1 MASSSHDCHVVAVV
15 SSFDI
20 FNAALNA
27 DHENSQIENIKSN
40 TEDGYDITAQW
51 FVFFV
56 GWRACLVAN
65 TASQSRPHESHAI
78 HGKFHFLYFR
88 KAAGKRERNIVK

>member
-20 FNAALNA
+20 FNAALTA
-27 DHENSQIENIKSN
+27 GYDDSQIENIKNN
-40 TEDGYDITAQW
+40 TDDGYNITAQW

-56 GWRACLVAN
+56 
-65 TASQSRPHESHAI
+65 
-78 HGKFHFLYFR
+78 
-88 KAAGKRERNIVK
+88 

>member
-20 FNAALNA
+20 FNAALA
-27 DHENSQIENIKSN
+27 AAAGYDDSQIENIKNN
-40 TEDGYDITAQW
+40 TDDGYDITAQW

-56 GWRACLVAN
+56 
-65 TASQSRPHESHAI
+65 
-78 HGKFHFLYFR
+78 
-88 KAAGKRERNIVK
+88 